1 MKGVEVSFCP
11 RNSSS
16 RAQEISDILEDMS
29 IRRERPGKIEFGDLA
44 SLIFSL
50 QDRIEKLEARR

>member
-1 MKGVEVSFCP
+1 MKCYEVSFCP
-11 RNSSS
+11 RNGSN
-16 RAQEISDILEDMS
+16 RAQEIADILEDMS

-50 QDRIEKLEARR
+50 QDRIEKLESRT